1 MSLFRTTHQ
10 IRFLALSVQRQ
21 WKCFTAQ
28 SLVHRLYPIKCM
40 DLPQSRSPSSS
51 LKAGANSVVRSLAVT
66 DARKEVDAF
75 GNLAEKDVLQI
86 SYQIF
91 FLFTWPRKRLQLY
104 FPELYWFF
112 TSSPLVSTV
121 VVSCKCL
128 FKYHQFSKIQQK
140 KKISLTLQQ

>member
-86 SYQIF
+86 SYSIF
-91 FLFTWPRKRLQLY
+91 CFVYLATKEVSSIFLNPTGSSLHPLWFLLLQSHANVSSNITS
-104 FPELYWFF
+104 FPKF
-112 TSSPLVSTV
+112 S
-121 VVSCKCL
+121 KKK
-128 FKYHQFSKIQQK
+128 KYH
-140 KKISLTLQQ
+140 